1 MNKTKLVRDR
11 IPEIIDNSGRLA
23 ITKNI
28 KDFNENDQKKYI
40 KNKLKEEILEFQV
53 SDNYT
58 KQVEEMAD
66 VLEVIE
72 CFFDRDIVVKLK
84 TNKLNPNHELYAITK
99 IQIEIFELDIDD
111 IIKSKNLKREKNGS
125 FQKGIILMEIR
136 E

>member
-23 ITKNI
+23 IIKNI
-28 KDFNENDQKKYI
+28 KEFNENDQKKYI

-53 SDNYT
+53 SDNYH
-58 KQVEEMAD
+58 KQIEEMAD

-72 CFFDRDIVVKLK
+72 CFFDRDIVNKLQM
-84 TNKLNPNHELYAITK
+84 NKLNPNHELYAITK
-99 IQIEIFELDIDD
+99 IQIEIFELDLND
-111 IIKSKNLKREKNGS
+111 IIKAKNLKKEKNGS